1 MATRP
6 PADEQQACRQ
16 FWAEVEALLKTIDAG
31 K

>member
-1 MATRP
+1 VAKL

-16 FWAEVEALLKTIDAG
+16 FWAEVEALLNAIDSG